1 MPDDVVLTA
10 EPRSDRGSGAAGR
23 LRRAGRL
30 PAVVYGLGGE
40 STAVTVE
47 THELDLILAHGVNTL
62 ITLRLSGDDQLALA
76 RQVQRHPVRGDL
88 VHVDFIR
95 VRTDVAISA
104 EVAIHLEGEA
114 EGTKSGGVV
123 DQQLFSLHIEAKP
136 QDIPA
141 SLTLDVSPLE
151 IGDHLRV
158 SDLSLPVGVTTE
170 VDPDTLVVSVAAP
183 RVAAA
188 EEAEGEEAEG
198 AEGAGAEG
206 EAAPAA
212 AAEAPPEGDG
222 GNASEE

>member
-40 STAVTVE
+40 STAVTVAS
-47 THELDLILAHGVNTL
+47 HDLDKILAHGVNTL
-62 ITLRLSGDDQLALA
+62 ITLRLGSDDQLTLA

-104 EVAIHLEGEA
+104 EVALHLVGEA
-114 EGTKSGGVV
+114 EGSKSGGVV

-136 QDIPA
+136 QDIPPA
-141 SLTLDVSPLE
+141 LELDISALE

-158 SDLSLPVGVTTE
+158 SDLTLPAGVTTGVE
-170 VDPDTLVVSVAAP
+170 LETLVVTVAAP
-183 RVAAA
+183 RVAV
-188 EEAEGEEAEG
+188 EEEEIEGEEGEAV
-198 AEGAGAEG
+198 EG
-206 EAAPAA
+206 EAAPEAA
-212 AAEAPPEGDG
+212 SADTAPEGDG
-222 GNASEE
+222 GDASAEE

>member
-10 EPRSDRGSGAAGR
+10 ESRSDRGSGNAGR

-40 STAVTVE
+40 PTAVTVE
-47 THELDLILAHGVNTL
+47 THELDQILAHGVNTL
-62 ITLRLSGDDQLALA
+62 ITLRLGRDDQLTLV

-114 EGTKSGGVV
+114 EGAKSGGVV
-123 DQQLFSLHIEAKP
+123 DQQLFSLQIAAMP
-136 QDIPA
+136 QDIPGG
-141 SLTLDVSPLE
+141 LTLDISALE

-158 SDLSLPVGVTTE
+158 SDLALPAGVTTE
-170 VDPDTLVVSVAAP
+170 VDPEALVVTVAAP
-183 RVAAA
+183 RVAVA
-188 EEAEGEEAEG
+188 EEGEEGVEG
-198 AEGAGAEG
+198 EGVEG

-212 AAEAPPEGDG
+212 DAAPEGDG
-222 GNASEE
+222 GGESSEE

>member
-30 PAVVYGLGGE
+30 PAVVYGLGGDP
-40 STAVTVE
+40 TAVTVE

-62 ITLRLSGDDQLALA
+62 ITLRLSGDDQLTLA

-141 SLTLDVSPLE
+141 SLTLDISALE

-158 SDLSLPVGVTTE
+158 SDLTVPAGVTTE
-170 VDPDTLVVSVAAP
+170 VDPETLVVTVAAP
-183 RVAAA
+183 RVAV
-188 EEAEGEEAEG
+188 EEEEVEEGEEVEG
-198 AEGAGAEG
+198 AEGEGA
-206 EAAPAA
+206 P
-212 AAEAPPEGDG
+212 AAEAPAPSDG
-222 GNASEE
+222 GDASEE

>member
-10 EPRSDRGSGAAGR
+10 EPRTDRGSGAAGR

-30 PAVVYGLGGE
+30 PAVVYGLGTE
-40 STAVTVE
+40 SAAVTVA
-47 THELDLILAHGVNTL
+47 THDLDLILAHGVNTL
-62 ITLRLSGDDQLALA
+62 ITLRLDGDDLLALA

-88 VHVDFIR
+88 VHVDFVR
-95 VRTDVAISA
+95 VRRDVAISA

-141 SLTLDVSPLE
+141 ELTLDISALE

-158 SDLSLPVGVTTE
+158 SDLTLPAGVTTE
-170 VDPDTLVVSVAAP
+170 VDPEALVVTVAAP
-183 RVAAA
+183 RVAVA
-188 EEAEGEEAEG
+188 EEEEGEEAEG
-198 AEGAGAEG
+198 EVGEG
-206 EAAPAA
+206 EAAPAEA
-212 AAEAPPEGDG
+212 AAEAAPEGDG
-222 GNASEE
+222 GGASAEE

>member
-10 EPRSDRGSGAAGR
+10 ESRSDRGSGNAGR

-40 STAVTVE
+40 PTAVTVE
-47 THELDLILAHGVNTL
+47 THELDQILSHGVNTL
-62 ITLRLSGDDQLALA
+62 ITLRLGRDDQLTLV

-114 EGTKSGGVV
+114 EGAKSGGVV
-123 DQQLFSLHIEAKP
+123 DQQLFSLQIAAMP
-136 QDIPA
+136 QDIPGG
-141 SLTLDVSPLE
+141 LTLDISALE

-158 SDLSLPVGVTTE
+158 SDLALPAGVTTE
-170 VDPDTLVVSVAAP
+170 VDPEALVVTVAAP
-183 RVAAA
+183 RVAVA
-188 EEAEGEEAEG
+188 EEGEEGVEG
-198 AEGAGAEG
+198 EGVEG

-212 AAEAPPEGDG
+212 DAAPEGDG
-222 GNASEE
+222 GGESSEE

>member
-23 LRRAGRL
+23 LRRSGRL

-40 STAVTVE
+40 SDAVTVE

-62 ITLRLSGDDQLALA
+62 ITLRLDGDDQLTLA

-114 EGTKSGGVV
+114 EGSKSGGVV

-141 SLTLDVSPLE
+141 SLSLEISALE

-158 SDLSLPVGVTTE
+158 SDLTLPAGVTSD
-170 VDPDTLVVSVAAP
+170 VDPETLVVTVAAP

-188 EEAEGEEAEG
+188 EELEGEEV
-198 AEGAGAEG
+198 EG
-206 EAAPAA
+206 EAAEGEGAPAP
-212 AAEAPPEGDG
+212 AAEAAREGDG
-222 GNASEE
+222 GDASGE

>member
-40 STAVTVE
+40 PSSVTVE
-47 THELDLILAHGVNTL
+47 THELDLILTHGVNTL
-62 ITLRLSGDDQLALA
+62 ITLRLDGDDQLTLA
-76 RQVQRHPVRGDL
+76 RQVQRDPVRGDL

-95 VRTDVAISA
+95 VRTDVAINA
-104 EVAIHLEGEA
+104 EVAVHLEGEA

-123 DQQLFSLHIEAKP
+123 DQQLFSLQIQAKP

-141 SLTLDVSPLE
+141 SLVLDISALE

-158 SDLSLPVGVTTE
+158 SDLALPAGVATE
-170 VDPDTLVVSVAAP
+170 VDPETLVVTVAAP
-183 RVAAA
+183 RVAAV
-188 EEAEGEEAEG
+188 EEGEGEEGEAAEGEEG
-198 AEGAGAEG
+198 
-206 EAAPAA
+206 AAPAA
-212 AAEAPPEGDG
+212 EASSEGDG
-222 GNASEE
+222 GDASED

>member
-10 EPRSDRGSGAAGR
+10 EPRSDRGSGPAGR
-23 LRRAGRL
+23 LRRGGRL

-40 STAVTVE
+40 STAVTVAA
-47 THELDLILAHGVNTL
+47 HDLDLILAHGVNTL
-62 ITLRLSGDDQLALA
+62 ITLRLDGDDQLTLA

-114 EGTKSGGVV
+114 EGSKSGGVV

-136 QDIPA
+136 QDIPT
-141 SLTLDVSPLE
+141 SLTLDISALE

-158 SDLSLPVGVTTE
+158 SDLSLAAGVTTE
-170 VDPDTLVVSVAAP
+170 VDPETLVVTVAAP
-183 RVAAA
+183 RVAVA
-188 EEAEGEEAEG
+188 EEGEEGEAAEGEA
-198 AEGAGAEG
+198 AEG

-212 AAEAPPEGDG
+212 ASAESASDG
-222 GNASEE
+222 GDASSEE

>member
-23 LRRAGRL
+23 LRRVGRL

-47 THELDLILAHGVNTL
+47 SHELDLILTHGVNTL
-62 ITLRLSGDDQLALA
+62 ITLRLSGDDQLTLA

-114 EGTKSGGVV
+114 EGAKSGGVV

-141 SLTLDVSPLE
+141 SLVLDISALE

-158 SDLSLPVGVTTE
+158 SDLGLPADVTTD
-170 VDPDTLVVSVAAP
+170 VDPEALVVTVAAP
-183 RVAAA
+183 RVAV
-188 EEAEGEEAEG
+188 EEEVEGEEG
-198 AEGAGAEG
+198 AEGEGAEG
-206 EAAPAA
+206 EGAPAA
-212 AAEAPPEGDG
+212 SEGASEGDG
-222 GNASEE
+222 GDASEE

>member
-10 EPRSDRGSGAAGR
+10 EPRSDRGSGPAGR
-23 LRRAGRL
+23 LRRGGRL

-62 ITLRLSGDDQLALA
+62 ITLRLDGDDQLTLA

-136 QDIPA
+136 QDIPT
-141 SLTLDVSPLE
+141 SLSLDISALE

-158 SDLSLPVGVTTE
+158 SDLDIPAGVTTE
-170 VDPDTLVVSVAAP
+170 VDPETLVVTVAAP
-183 RVAAA
+183 RVVVA
-188 EEAEGEEAEG
+188 EEEEGEEIEGEG
-198 AEGAGAEG
+198 AEGEG
-206 EAAPAA
+206 GP
-212 AAEAPPEGDG
+212 AAEASGEASAGDG
-222 GNASEE
+222 GDASEE

>member
-23 LRRAGRL
+23 LRRVGRL
-30 PAVVYGLGGE
+30 PAVVYGLGGG

-62 ITLRLSGDDQLALA
+62 ITLRLDGDDQLTLA

-141 SLTLDVSPLE
+141 SLSLDISALE

-158 SDLSLPVGVTTE
+158 SDLDIPAGVTTE
-170 VDPDTLVVSVAAP
+170 VDPETLVVTVAAP
-183 RVAAA
+183 RVVVA
-188 EEAEGEEAEG
+188 EEEEGEEVEGEG
-198 AEGAGAEG
+198 AEGEG
-206 EAAPAA
+206 APAA
-212 AAEAPPEGDG
+212 EASGEAPAGDG
-222 GNASEE
+222 GDASEE

>member
-40 STAVTVE
+40 PTAVTVE
-47 THELDLILAHGVNTL
+47 THELDLILNHGVNTL
-62 ITLRLSGDDQLALA
+62 ITLRLSGDDQLTLA

-95 VRTDVAISA
+95 VRTDVAITA

-114 EGTKSGGVV
+114 EGAKSGGVV
-123 DQQLFSLHIEAKP
+123 DQQLFSLHIHAKP

-141 SLTLDVSPLE
+141 SLTLDISALE

-158 SDLSLPVGVTTE
+158 SDLSLPAGVITE
-170 VDPDTLVVSVAAP
+170 VDPEALVVTVAAP

-188 EEAEGEEAEG
+188 EEAEGEEGVEGEEG
-198 AEGAGAEG
+198 AEGEGAP
-206 EAAPAA
+206 APAA
-212 AAEAPPEGDG
+212 EAPEGDG
-222 GNASEE
+222 GDASEE

>member
-10 EPRSDRGSGAAGR
+10 ESRTDRGSGAAGR
-23 LRRAGRL
+23 LRREGRL

-40 STAVTVE
+40 STAVTVA
-47 THELDLILAHGVNTL
+47 THDLDLILAHGVNTL
-62 ITLRLSGDDQLALA
+62 ITLRLGNDDQLALA

-123 DQQLFSLHIEAKP
+123 DQQLFSLHIEAMP
-136 QDIPA
+136 QNIPGGIELDISA
-141 SLTLDVSPLE
+141 LE

-158 SDLSLPVGVTTE
+158 SDLSLPDGVTTD
-170 VDPDTLVVSVAAP
+170 VDAETLVVTVAAP
-183 RVAAA
+183 RVAVA
-188 EEAEGEEAEG
+188 EEGEAEAGEGEEGEG
-198 AEGAGAEG
+198 G
-206 EAAPAA
+206 A
-212 AAEAPPEGDG
+212 AAEAAGDSGAGGDG
-222 GNASEE
+222 DGASDAE